1 MTILEQI
8 LILAVYN
15 YPPLL
20 EFYYQIMSTK
30 KPKKNNRKALI
41 NFFSLFAIITIIVVL
56 VAFSNDVN
64 PNVDEERTYAD
75 LITEIRSGNV
85 VKITETDGSGALD
98 VELKGEDGDTTT
110 SEFPNITAGTS
121 DNLIEVINNSL
132 GEDSEFKIGNE
143 DGAIDYD
150 KQEKPWYVAI
160 FESGFTQLLLNLL
173 IFALIALFIIRR
185 LGEVNS
191 RSISF
196 GNSRA
201 KTYDEL
207 TGDKKVTFKDVA
219 GNAEAKQELTEVVD
233 FLKRPEAYIKMGAK
247 IPRGVLLI
255 GAPGNGKTLMAK
267 AIAGE
272 ANVPFFFVSG
282 SEFVEMFVGVGAGR
296 VRDLFKKAKKKEP
309 AVIFIDEIDAVGRQ
323 RGAGLGGGNDERE
336 QTLNQILVE
345 MDGFDPTTS
354 VIVIA
359 ATNRPDVLDPA
370 LLRPGRFDRQVTVTA
385 PDRKEREQ
393 ILKVHSKNKK
403 LAKDADLGI
412 VARRT
417 AGFSGADLANVMN
430 EAAILAVRE
439 RKKEIDNFAMRE
451 AIEKV
456 VLGPSLKTKVIT
468 PEQKKLTAYHEA
480 GHALVS
486 TVIPEASDV
495 QKITIIPRGR
505 AGGYTFSDQGDNDP
519 ITRKKSEFMADIAV
533 LFGGYTVEQMIF
545 GEVSTGASNDLAKA
559 TETARNM
566 VTKYGMSD
574 LGPISYDESKG
585 LSFLGRDMVEGKHYS
600 ESSASLIDQEIQ
612 KILQTAFKRTQD
624 IIKKYRKELDDL
636 ATTLIDKEVL
646 ELEEY
651 NQITKHINPKL
662 AAL

>member
-1 MTILEQI
+1 
-8 LILAVYN
+8 
-15 YPPLL
+15 
-20 EFYYQIMSTK
+20 MSTTQPK
-30 KPKKNNRKALI
+30 KPNRNNRKAMVNLFSLFAVIIIIVTLVAFSGESQDAKKKKSFGDLI
-41 NFFSLFAIITIIVVL
+41 TQIENNNVKSIRIVEGSNKLKVDLYEGKNKDKTVEEEYPDISSGKLQNVIATINEALPENDKLEVGTGDNKVDVQLEEASAFAKIVGNQFFSLFI
-56 VAFSNDVN
+56 
-64 PNVDEERTYAD
+64 
-75 LITEIRSGNV
+75 
-85 VKITETDGSGALD
+85 
-98 VELKGEDGDTTT
+98 
-110 SEFPNITAGTS
+110 
-121 DNLIEVINNSL
+121 
-132 GEDSEFKIGNE
+132 
-143 DGAIDYD
+143 
-150 KQEKPWYVAI
+150 
-160 FESGFTQLLLNLL
+160 NLL

-201 KTYDEL
+201 KSYDEL
-207 TGDKKVTFKDVA
+207 TGDQKVTFKDVA
-219 GNAEAKQELTEVVD
+219 GNEEAKLELTEVVD
-233 FLKRPEAYIKMGAK
+233 FLKRPEEYIKMGAR
-247 IPRGVLLI
+247 IPRGVLLV

-272 ANVPFFFVSG
+272 ADVPFFFVSG

-309 AVIFIDEIDAVGRQ
+309 CVIFIDEIDAVGRQ

-345 MDGFDPTTS
+345 MDGFEPNTS
-354 VIVIA
+354 VIVIG

-370 LLRPGRFDRQVTVTA
+370 LLRPGRFDRQVTVTG
-385 PDRKEREQ
+385 PDKNEREL
-393 ILKVHSKNKK
+393 ILKVHSRNKK

-412 VARRT
+412 IARRT
-417 AGFSGADLANVMN
+417 AGFSGADLMNVMN

-439 RKKEIDNFAMRE
+439 GKKEIDNTVMRE

-468 PEQKKLTAYHEA
+468 DEQKKLTAYHEA

-495 QKITIIPRGR
+495 QKITIIPRGK
-505 AGGYTFSDQGDNDP
+505 AGGYTFSDNGDNDP
-519 ITRKKSEFMADIAV
+519 ITRKKSEFMADISV
-533 LFGGYTVEQMIF
+533 LFGGYTVEKLIF
-545 GEVSTGASNDLAKA
+545 GEVTTGASNDLAKA
-559 TETARNM
+559 TETARSM

-574 LGPISYDESKG
+574 LGPISFDESKG

-600 ESSASLIDQEIQ
+600 EQSAAVIDTEIQ
-612 KILQTAFKRTQD
+612 KILSTCFQRTQE
-624 IIKKYRKELDDL
+624 IITRYRTELDAL
-636 ATTLIDKEVL
+636 ANKLIEVEVL

-651 NQITKHINPKL
+651 NEITKMINPKL
-662 AAL
+662 NGSMNSSN

>member
-1 MTILEQI
+1 MN
-8 LILAVYN
+8 A
-15 YPPLL
+15 
-20 EFYYQIMSTK
+20 K
-30 KPKKNNRKALI
+30 KPKRNNRKAAVNLL
-41 NFFSLFAIITIIVVL
+41 SLFALVTIIVIL
-56 VAFSNDVN
+56 VAFSNDTTTS
-64 PNVDEERTYAD
+64 PEEATTHAD
-75 LITEIRSGNV
+75 LITEIRAGNV
-85 VKITETDGSGALD
+85 AKITETPGTSVLE
-98 VELKGEDGDTTT
+98 VEILEENGDTTT
-110 SEFPNITAGTS
+110 KEFPNITADTS

-132 GEDSEFKIGNE
+132 GEDSEFRIGNE
-143 DGAIDYD
+143 EGSIDYD
-150 KQEKPWYVAI
+150 KKDKPWYVALLDN
-160 FESGFTQLLLNLL
+160 GFVQSIIPLLLIGGLALL
-173 IFALIALFIIRR
+173 IIKR
-185 LGEVNS
+185 LSDVNS

-201 KTYDEL
+201 KSYEDIA
-207 TGDKKVTFKDVA
+207 GDKKVTFKDVA
-219 GNAEAKQELTEVVD
+219 GNEEAKQELTEVVD
-233 FLKRPEAYIKMGAK
+233 FLKRPEVYMKMGAK
-247 IPRGVLLI
+247 LPRGVLLI

-267 AIAGE
+267 AVAGE

-345 MDGFDPTTS
+345 MDGFDPTTA

-393 ILKVHSKNKK
+393 ILKVHAKNKK

-417 AGFSGADLANVMN
+417 SGFSGADLANVMN

-439 RKKEIDNFAMRE
+439 GKKTIDNFAMRE

-456 VLGPSLKTKVIT
+456 VLGPSLKTKVVT
-468 PEQKKLTAYHEA
+468 EEQKKLTAYHEA

-495 QKITIIPRGR
+495 QKITIIPRGK

-519 ITRKKSEFMADIAV
+519 ITRKRSEFLADITV
-533 LFGGYTVEQMIF
+533 LFGGYTVEKLIF

-585 LSFLGRDMVEGKHYS
+585 LSFLGKDMVEGKHYS
-600 ESSASLIDQEIQ
+600 ETSAAMIDQEVD
-612 KILQTAFKRTQD
+612 KIISACFQRCQD
-624 IIKKYRKELDDL
+624 IITKYRAELDAL
-636 ATTLIDKEVL
+636 AEKLIEVEVL

-651 NQITKHINPKL
+651 NEITKAINPKL
-662 AAL
+662 ATI